1 MQEQR
6 VAVDA
11 RDGLQRGREVGAER
25 LRLDAAERVVLEPEG
40 ARDQRDGAPR
50 GVRKWRRSVFVA
62 IPYSHG
68 RASG

>member
-6 VAVDA
+6 VAVGA
-11 RDGLQRGREVGAER
+11 RDRLQGGGERRAER
-25 LRLDAAERVVLEPEG
+25 LRLDAAERVVLEPERAEISG
-40 ARDQRDGAPR
+40 TARRAA
-50 GVRKWRRSVFVA
+50 VRNWRRSVFVA